1 MTVSKSDLKQFRSVV
16 VSNDAS
22 NGGRLSTVEVSSGL
36 AANLFAPAS
45 TAEQAAGFSHYRKSF
60 MANHGDSAAVDA
72 RVFIENY
79 TPGGDEMVFFAAS
92 QTDTQGGITGSEDLY
107 GCGQLNADIT
117 AAATSLTVSV
127 HDWANLPVFR
137 NATLL
142 RISDKADIDGAGN
155 TEFISVH
162 ASTAITAAG
171 NVVTLPLATALAGNY
186 TAASTRVAAV
196 YEHGDI
202 EALAD
207 AFVVTST
214 SGTYDGA
221 TYPLSLDNA
230 GTVEQIWTLT
240 FSDASNF
247 SVSGDTLG
255 SVGSGTIGS
264 DFAPVNSD
272 YATPYF
278 TLAQLGFGG
287 TWAAG
292 ETLVFTTHP
301 SVIPLWALRD
311 GPAGISAQASN
322 NAVLALLAG
331 SV

>member
-1 MTVSKSDLKQFRSVV
+1 MTVSTSDLKQFRSAV
-16 VSNDAS
+16 VSNDVS
-22 NGGRLSTVEVSSGL
+22 NGGRLSTVEVSSGV

-45 TAEQAAGFSHYRKSF
+45 TAEQAAGFLHYRKTF

-79 TPGGDEMVFFAAS
+79 TPGGDEMVFFAAT
-92 QTDTQGGITGSEDLY
+92 QTDTRGAITGSEDLY
-107 GCGQLNADIT
+107 GCGQLNADLS
-117 AAATSLTVSV
+117 AGATSLTVSV

-137 NATLL
+137 NGTLL
-142 RISDKADIDGAGN
+142 RISDKADINAVGN
-155 TEFISVH
+155 TEFIYIH
-162 ASTAITAAG
+162 ASTPITAAG

-196 YEHGDI
+196 YEYGDI

-221 TYPLSLDNA
+221 TYPLTLDNA

-247 SVSGDTLG
+247 TVAGDTLG
-255 SVGSGTIGS
+255 SVGSGTVGS

-272 YATPYF
+272 YSAPYF
-278 TLAQLGFGG
+278 TLEQLGFGG

-301 SVIPLWALRD
+301 SAIPLWALHD
-311 GPAGISAQASN
+311 GPTGIGPQASN
-322 NAVLALLAG
+322 TAVLALLAG